1 MRIMLDAGHGYNTA
15 GKRSPNGMREY
26 EFSRKVA
33 LFAKNLLE
41 AYENVTVYFAH
52 SDKMDVPLTNRTNA
66 ANNLKVNAYVSIH
79 ANAYGE
85 TWNDAGGIETYT
97 YTSKPKEATELAQKV
112 QKYLITLTDLRNR
125 GVKTANFHVLR
136 ETKMTAILVE
146 CGFMTNQKEASL
158 MLTEDFQKKCA
169 EAIVKGIAEQYHL
182 VKKASTPPAQISGL
196 YKVQVGAFQDRANAE
211 ELVKKLKANGFE
223 AFITFEQK

>member
-1 MRIMLDAGHGYNTA
+1 MKIMLDAGHGYNTT
-15 GKRSPNGMREY
+15 GKRSPDGMREY

-33 LFAKNLLE
+33 AFAKNVLE
-41 AYENVTVYFAH
+41 TYENVTVYFAH
-52 SDKMDVPLTNRTNA
+52 SDTLDVPLTNRTNA

-112 QKYLITLTDLRNR
+112 QSHLITLTSLRNR
-125 GVKTANFHVLR
+125 GIKTANFHVLR

-146 CGFMTNQKEASL
+146 CGFMTNQKEAGL
-158 MLTEDFQKKCA
+158 MRTEDFQKKCA

-182 VKKASTPPAQISGL
+182 VEKVSKPPAQISGL
-196 YKVQVGAFQDRANAE
+196 YKVQVGVFQDLANAE
-211 ELVKKLKANGFE
+211 ELTKKLKSSGFD

>member
-1 MRIMLDAGHGYNTA
+1 MKIMLDAGHGYNTA
-15 GKRSPNGMREY
+15 GKRSPDGMREY

-33 LFAKNLLE
+33 AFAKNVLE
-41 AYENVTVYFAH
+41 TYENVTVYFAH
-52 SDKMDVPLTNRTNA
+52 SDKFDVPLTNRTNA
-66 ANNLKVNAYVSIH
+66 ANNLKVNTYVSIH

-112 QKYLITLTDLRNR
+112 QSNLITLTGLRNR

-146 CGFMTNQKEASL
+146 CGFMTNKKEASL
-158 MLTEDFQKKCA
+158 MHTEDFQKKCA

-182 VKKASTPPAQISGL
+182 VKKVSNPPPQISGL

-211 ELVKKLKANGFE
+211 ELVKKLKASGFE
-223 AFITFEQK
+223 GFITFEEK

>member
-1 MRIMLDAGHGYNTA
+1 MKIMLDAGHGYNTA
-15 GKRSPNGMREY
+15 GKRSPDGMREY

-33 LFAKNLLE
+33 AFAKNVLE
-41 AYENVTVYFAH
+41 TYENVTVYFAH
-52 SDKMDVPLTNRTNA
+52 SDKLDVPLINRTNA

-112 QKYLITLTDLRNR
+112 QSHLITLTGLRNR

-146 CGFMTNQKEASL
+146 CGFMTNQKEAGL
-158 MLTEDFQKKCA
+158 MRTEDFQKKCA

-182 VKKASTPPAQISGL
+182 VKKVSKPPAQISGL

-223 AFITFEQK
+223 GFITFEQK

>member
-1 MRIMLDAGHGYNTA
+1 MKIMLDAGHGYNTA
-15 GKRSPNGMREY
+15 GKRSPDGMREY

-33 LFAKNLLE
+33 AFAKNALE
-41 AYENVTVYFAH
+41 TYENVTVYFAH
-52 SDKMDVPLTNRTNA
+52 SDKFDVPLTNRTNA
-66 ANNLKVNAYVSIH
+66 ANNLKVNTYVSIH

-112 QKYLITLTDLRNR
+112 QNHLITLTGLRNR

-136 ETKMTAILVE
+136 ETNMTAILVE
-146 CGFMTNQKEASL
+146 CGFMTNQNEASL
-158 MLTEDFQKKCA
+158 MRTEDFQKKCA
-169 EAIVKGIAEQYHL
+169 EAIVTGIAEQYHL
-182 VKKASTPPAQISGL
+182 VKKEAKPPTQISGL
-196 YKVQVGAFQDRANAE
+196 YKVQVGAFQDRTNAE
-211 ELVKKLKANGFE
+211 ALVKNLKANGFE